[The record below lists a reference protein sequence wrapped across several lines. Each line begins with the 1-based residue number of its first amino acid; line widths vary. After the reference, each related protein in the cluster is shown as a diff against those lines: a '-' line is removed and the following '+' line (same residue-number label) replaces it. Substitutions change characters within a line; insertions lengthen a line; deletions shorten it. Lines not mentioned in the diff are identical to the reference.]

1 MKQYVKVMGRL
12 ADPKRRKKDAEAMGY
27 GEDPDYWNFYTGYPT
42 DFYGFSGAFE
52 AAEKYIEQEVFKFG
66 DTFEWKISGGEW

>member
-12 ADPKRRKKDAEAMGY
+12 ADPKRRKKAAEERGY
-27 GEDPDYWNFYTGYPT
+27 GEDPDYWNVYTGYPT